1 MDNRELWMAATLI
14 ELADT
19 SQADFDET
27 TYCRR
32 LAACLADLL
41 DPAETAVFLAD
52 GTGRLR
58 VAAASAERA
67 YRLASGEADRA
78 GGPAAIC
85 YRTGRAVPG
94 ESRAAGSGIVSFLPM
109 RRNGETVG
117 VVGVAGVAG
126 LPPTGRHTLDRT
138 LASLAQSMA
147 EVAAVAISQQR
158 ERRRSAQTAEQ
169 LRHALD
175 SRVLIEQ
182 AKGATAARLGITPQ
196 AAFEL
201 LRAFARRNNRPLTE
215 VAATAIG
222 GELTMAELVTVPRAG
237 HAGRSGS
244 PSRNG

>member
-27 TYCRR
+27 TYSRR
-32 LAACLADLL
+32 LAARLADLL

-58 VAAASAERA
+58 VAAASAEQA
-67 YRLASGEADRA
+67 YRLAYREADRA
-78 GGPAAIC
+78 GGPAATC

-94 ESRAAGSGIVSFLPM
+94 ESPAAGSGIVSFLPM
-109 RRNGETVG
+109 RRNDETVG
-117 VVGVAGVAG
+117 VVGVTG
-126 LPPTGRHTLDRT
+126 LPPAGRHTLDRT
-138 LASLAQSMA
+138 LASLAQSLA

-158 ERRRSAQTAEQ
+158 ELRRSTQTAEQ

-182 AKGATAARLGITPQ
+182 AKGAAAARLGITPE

-201 LRAFARRNNRPLTE
+201 LRAFARRNNRPLAG
-215 VAATAIG
+215 VAAEAIG
-222 GELTMAELVTVPRAG
+222 GELAMAELVAVPRAG
-237 HAGRSGS
+237 HGGRSGS
-244 PSRNG
+244 PVRNG